1 MTSAVD
7 TSEMVVVHDAFRR
20 EFEEA
25 PALIRSVG
33 AGDRSHA
40 EAVGAHLQLLL
51 ELLHQHHDGEDRLL
65 WPTLRARIGAE
76 QQPAIDLMEQHHAAI
91 HVEVTQATAVLGRW
105 RTFAHQRDREP
116 LADCFDRFSGLLD
129 EHLTAEEEQV
139 LPLAARCLTQEEWD
153 RLGTEGMAGVPR
165 DQLPVVAG
173 MIMKD
178 GDPAVVR
185 AVLAHVRWPARVLL
199 PRMAARSY
207 ARYAR
212 RLRG

>member
-1 MTSAVD
+1 VTYAVD
-7 TSEMVVVHDAFRR
+7 TSEMVVVHDAVRR

-40 EAVGAHLQLLL
+40 EAVGAHLQSLL

-65 WPTLRARIGAE
+65 WPKLRARIGAK

-116 LADCFDRFSGLLD
+116 WPTASSGSRACS
-129 EHLTAEEEQV
+129 TSTWRRRSSRCC
-139 LPLAARCLTQEEWD
+139 PWPRAA
-153 RLGTEGMAGVPR
+153 
-165 DQLPVVAG
+165 
-173 MIMKD
+173 
-178 GDPAVVR
+178 
-185 AVLAHVRWPARVLL
+185 
-199 PRMAARSY
+199 
-207 ARYAR
+207 
-212 RLRG
+212 